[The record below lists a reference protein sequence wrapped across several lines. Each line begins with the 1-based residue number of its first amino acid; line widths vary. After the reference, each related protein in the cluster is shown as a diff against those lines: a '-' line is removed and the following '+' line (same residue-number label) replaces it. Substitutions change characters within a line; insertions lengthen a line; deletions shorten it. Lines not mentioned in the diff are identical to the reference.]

1 MRTEII
7 AILLMCSKE
16 IIIRSDLKSCGNDEV
31 NINIV
36 KHVKYMD
43 NDSKNL

>member
-1 MRTEII
+1 MP
-7 AILLMCSKE
+7 
-16 IIIRSDLKSCGNDEV
+16 DLQSCGNDEV

-43 NDSKNL
+43 NNSKSLWRESRL